1 MEKKKENRLDNSS
14 ELKKREKG
22 VRSGWMDQEIQDGR
36 VHGKGEIRNGKMPLM
51 TSHTLNLTPS
61 MTLLMGPIRILH
73 NNSLLTGE
81 TTVKNNNN
89 LSGTEELGHFYWMT

>member
-1 MEKKKENRLDNSS
+1 
-14 ELKKREKG
+14 
-22 VRSGWMDQEIQDGR
+22 MDQEIQDGR
-36 VHGKGEIRNGKMPLM
+36 VNGKGEIRNGKMPLV
-51 TSHTLNLTPS
+51 TSLTLNLTPLY
-61 MTLLMGPIRILH
+61 TLQMGPIRILH